1 MRTNVT
7 EFAILVLAAASLAAQ
22 ETRVTPSPGSLWTSS
37 ALLADPARDLRAS
50 QAGDIV
56 TILVAERASAST
68 TGNTKTARKSSTKN
82 GVTSLLGPTRAAG
95 PLANLAGVSGDTS
108 LQGQGT
114 TSRDSSFTAT
124 LSARVLHVLPN
135 GYMAVEG
142 TKELV
147 VNSETQLVTVR
158 GLVRPADLSPGNLI
172 RSDRLSNLEV
182 RINGKGVVNDS
193 VRRPNILYRILL
205 GILPF

>member
-1 MRTNVT
+1 MRIQLLSVT
-7 EFAILVLAAASLAAQ
+7 MLVPALTLAQDFRAGA
-22 ETRVTPSPGSLWTSS
+22 TPGSLWTAS

-50 QAGDIV
+50 QPGDIV
-56 TILVAERASAST
+56 TILVAEHASASA
-68 TGNTKTARKSSTKN
+68 TGNTKTARKSSTKS
-82 GVTSLLGPTRAAG
+82 GVTSILGPTRLAG
-95 PLANLAGVSGDTS
+95 PLANLAGAAGDTQ

-124 LSARVLHVLPN
+124 LSARVMHVLPN

-142 TKELV
+142 VKELV

-158 GLVRPADLSPGNLI
+158 GLVRPADLTPGNLI
-172 RSDRLSNLEV
+172 RSDRLANLEV

-193 VRRPNILYRILL
+193 VRRPFILYRILL
-205 GILPF
+205 GLLPF

>member
-1 MRTNVT
+1 MK
-7 EFAILVLAAASLAAQ
+7 AQILSAMLLMPSLTLAQDLRAGA
-22 ETRVTPSPGSLWTSS
+22 TPGSLWTAS

-50 QAGDIV
+50 QTGDIV
-56 TILVAERASAST
+56 TILVAERASASA
-68 TGNTKTARKSSTKN
+68 TGNTKTARKSSTKA
-82 GVTSLLGPTRAAG
+82 GVTSILGPTKLAG
-95 PLANLAGVSGDTS
+95 PLASLAGATGDTQ

-124 LSARVLHVLPN
+124 LSARVMHVLPN
-135 GYMAVEG
+135 GYMSVEG
-142 TKELV
+142 VKELV
-147 VNSETQLVTVR
+147 VNAETQLVTVR
-158 GLVRPADLSPGNLI
+158 GLVRPADLTPGNLI
-172 RSDRLSNLEV
+172 RSDRLANLEV